1 MSTTTTTHRS
11 TTDHPTAATRPPAA
25 TTPGATDRRTRSPV
39 QVWLRLYRHH
49 LRLLRNGAIAWIVAL
64 TGISVG
70 VVATFEDRYTT
81 PEELA
86 LFADMEGIPAFEAML
101 GRLVGL
107 TTVEGATLSRWG
119 MFSVMAAVWGML
131 AGARLLRRA
140 EERGH
145 LEKLRAGVVSPR
157 GLTLSAIAALL
168 TTHLVFAVA
177 LGAAHA
183 AAGMDT
189 ATSWAL
195 GCAMGLLTAIFALA
209 GALASQ
215 LVPSYR
221 RAVGIVGAVLGLL
234 LGLRVLAAASASP
247 EWLWWTTPFGWVT
260 YLHPLDEAWATVFT
274 ALGVLLV
281 VLFVAVVWFSQR
293 DLHAGLLGG
302 ATDEPVRTPR
312 PIGGHVSLAVRLT
325 RAGARTWGAIVG
337 IVALAFGLLAR
348 DFAEA
353 VADLPTM
360 IEMGNQLG
368 WVALDT
374 PEGIVAFIFGIVVL
388 LLALFAAGQAAAIR
402 EEEASWRIEHL
413 LVRPLG
419 RTRWLL
425 TRVATAAAAVVLL
438 AVVASLAAW
447 AGTAIVGTPI
457 DAGDALLAV
466 VNVVPLAWLVL
477 GLGVALL
484 GLVPRLTAPLAYGLV
499 LAAYLLDFVG
509 GVLELPESV
518 LDASPFRQLAA
529 VPAEPLAAGPLVAM
543 LAIGAALAAVGVVA
557 FRRRDLQEA

>member
-1 MSTTTTTHRS
+1 MTTTTTTRPS
-11 TTDHPTAATRPPAA
+11 TTNHPTATTPAA
-25 TTPGATDRRTRSPV
+25 AERDTRSPV
-39 QVWLRLYRHH
+39 RVWLRLYRHH
-49 LRLLRNGAIAWIVAL
+49 LRLLRNGAIAWIVGL

-70 VVATFEDRYTT
+70 VVATFEDRHAT

-86 LFADMEGIPAFEAML
+86 LFADMEGIPAFQAML
-101 GRLVGL
+101 GRLVGV
-107 TTVEGATLSRWG
+107 TTVEGFTLSRWG

-145 LEKLRAGVVSPR
+145 LETLRAGVVSPR

-168 TTHLVFAVA
+168 TTHAVFAVA
-177 LGAAHA
+177 LGAGHQ

-189 ATSWAL
+189 GTSWAL
-195 GCAMGLLTAIFALA
+195 GGAMALLTAAFALG
-209 GALASQ
+209 GALTSQ

-221 RAVGIVGAVLGLL
+221 RAVGIVGAALGLL
-234 LGLRVLAAASASP
+234 LGLRVLAAASGSP
-247 EWLWWTTPFGWVT
+247 DWMWWTTPFGWVT
-260 YLHPLDEAWATVFT
+260 YLHPLDEAWATVFA
-274 ALGVLLV
+274 ALGALVV
-281 VLFVAVVWFSQR
+281 VLFGAVLFFAHR

-302 ATDEPVRTPR
+302 ATDEPWRTPR
-312 PIGGHVSLAVRLT
+312 PLGGHVSLAVRLT

-337 IVALAFGLLAR
+337 VVALSFGLLAR

-353 VADLPTM
+353 VAELPTM
-360 IEMGNQLG
+360 IELGNQLG

-374 PEGIVAFIFGIVVL
+374 PEGVVGFVFGIVAL

-425 TRVATAAAAVVLL
+425 TRVVTSAAAVVLL
-438 AVVASLAAW
+438 AVVASLSAW
-447 AGTAIVGTPI
+447 VGTAIVGTPVALA
-457 DAGDALLAV
+457 DVLLAA

-484 GLVPRLTAPLAYGLV
+484 GLLPRLTAPLTYGIV
-499 LAAYLLDFVG
+499 VVAYLLDFVG
-509 GVLELPESV
+509 GMLELPETV

-529 VPAEPLAAGPLVAM
+529 VPAESLAVTPLVVM
-543 LAIGAALAAVGVVA
+543 LAVGVALTVIGLAA

>member
-1 MSTTTTTHRS
+1 MTTTTTTRPS
-11 TTDHPTAATRPPAA
+11 TTDRPTTTTRAAAGRA
-25 TTPGATDRRTRSPV
+25 TRSPV
-39 QVWLRLYRHH
+39 RVWLRLYRHH

-70 VVATFEDRYTT
+70 VVATYEDRYTT

-101 GRLVGL
+101 GRLVQL

-145 LEKLRAGVVSPR
+145 LEQLRAGVVSPR

-168 TTHLVFAVA
+168 TTHALFAVA
-177 LGAAHA
+177 LGASHS
-183 AAGMDT
+183 AAGMD
-189 ATSWAL
+189 AGTSWAL
-195 GCAMGLLTAIFALA
+195 GGAMGLLTAAFALG

-221 RAVGIVGAVLGLL
+221 RAVGIVGSVLGLL
-234 LGLRVLAAASASP
+234 LGLRVLAAASGTP
-247 EWLWWTTPFGWVT
+247 DWVWWTTPFGWVT
-260 YLHPLDEAWATVFT
+260 YLHPADDAWASVFA
-274 ALGVLLV
+274 ALSALVV
-281 VLFVAVVWFSQR
+281 VLFAAVVWFSQR

-353 VADLPTM
+353 IADLPTM

-374 PEGIVAFIFGIVVL
+374 PEGVVAFTFGIVVL

-419 RTRWLL
+419 RTRWLA
-425 TRVATAAAAVVLL
+425 TRVATSAVAVAVL
-438 AVVASLAAW
+438 AVVAALAAW
-447 AGTAIVGTPI
+447 IGTAMVGIPI
-457 DAGDALLAV
+457 DAGDALLAAI
-466 VNVVPLAWLVL
+466 NAVPLAWLVL

-499 LAAYLLDFVG
+499 LVAYLLDFVG
-509 GVLELPESV
+509 GVLELPEAV

-529 VPAEPLAAGPLVAM
+529 VPAESLAVTPLVVMMAV
-543 LAIGAALAAVGVVA
+543 AAALTAVGVVA

>member
-1 MSTTTTTHRS
+1 MTTTTTTRPS
-11 TTDHPTAATRPPAA
+11 TTHPPAA
-25 TTPGATDRRTRSPV
+25 TTQAAAARATRSPAR
-39 QVWLRLYRHH
+39 VWLRLYRHH

-101 GRLVGL
+101 GRLVAL

-157 GLTLSAIAALL
+157 GLTLSAIAALF
-168 TTHLVFAVA
+168 TTHAVFAVA
-177 LGAAHA
+177 LGASHQ
-183 AAGMDT
+183 AAGMD
-189 ATSWAL
+189 AGTSWAL
-195 GCAMGLLTAIFALA
+195 GGAMGLLTAAFALA

-221 RAVGIVGAVLGLL
+221 RAIGVAGAALGLL
-234 LGLRVLAAASASP
+234 LGLRVLAAASGTP
-247 EWLWWTTPFGWVT
+247 DWMWWTTPFGWVT
-260 YLHPLDEAWATVFT
+260 YLHPADEAWGTVFV
-274 ALGVLLV
+274 ALSALVVVLLV
-281 VLFVAVVWFSQR
+281 AVVRFAHR

-302 ATDEPVRTPR
+302 ATDEPLRTPR
-312 PIGGHVSLAVRLT
+312 PIGGHVSLAMRLT

-360 IEMGNQLG
+360 VEMGNQLG

-374 PEGIVAFIFGIVVL
+374 PEGIVGFIFGIVAL

-413 LVRPLG
+413 MVRPLG
-419 RTRWLL
+419 RTRWLA
-425 TRVATAAAAVVLL
+425 TRIATSAAAVVLL
-438 AVVASLAAW
+438 AGIAALGAW
-447 AGTAIVGTPI
+447 IGTAIVGTPI
-457 DAGDALLAV
+457 DVSDAALAL

-499 LAAYLLDFVG
+499 LGAYLLDFVG
-509 GVLELPESV
+509 GVLELPEAV

-529 VPAEPLAAGPLVAM
+529 VPAESLAAIPLVVM
-543 LAIGAALAAVGVVA
+543 LAVGAALTIVGVVA

>member
-1 MSTTTTTHRS
+1 MTTTTPARPS
-11 TTDHPTAATRPPAA
+11 TTDHPTAATPAA
-25 TTPGATDRRTRSPV
+25 AADRVTRSPLR
-39 QVWLRLYRHH
+39 VWLRLFRHH
-49 LRLLRNGAIAWIVAL
+49 LRLLRNGAIAWIAAL

-145 LEKLRAGVVSPR
+145 LEKLRSGVVSPR

-168 TTHLVFAVA
+168 TTHAIFAVS
-177 LGAAHA
+177 LGAAHT
-183 AAGMDT
+183 AAGMD
-189 ATSWAL
+189 AGTSWAL
-195 GCAMGLLTAIFALA
+195 GGAMGLLTAAFALG

-215 LVPSYR
+215 LVASYR
-221 RAVGIVGAVLGLL
+221 RAVGIVGSALGLL
-234 LGLRVLAAASASP
+234 LGLRVLAAASGTP
-247 EWLWWTTPFGWVT
+247 DWVWWTTPFGWVT
-260 YLHPLDEAWATVFT
+260 YLHPLDEAWATVFA
-274 ALGVLLV
+274 ALGILVLA
-281 VLFVAVVWFSQR
+281 LFVAVLGFAQR
-293 DLHAGLLGG
+293 DLHTGILGG
-302 ATDEPVRTPR
+302 ATDEPARTPR

-325 RAGARTWGAIVG
+325 RAGVRTWGAIVG

-374 PEGIVAFIFGIVVL
+374 PEGIVGFIFGIVAL
-388 LLALFAAGQAAAIR
+388 LLALFAAGQATAIR
-402 EEEASWRIEHL
+402 EEEATWRIEHL

-419 RTRWLL
+419 RTRWLA
-425 TRVATAAAAVVLL
+425 TRFATSAAAVVLL
-438 AVVASLAAW
+438 AIVASLAAW

-457 DAGDALLAV
+457 DAGDAALAV

-484 GLVPRLTAPLAYGLV
+484 GLLPRLTAPLTYGLV

-509 GVLELPESV
+509 GVLELPEAV

-529 VPAEPLAAGPLVAM
+529 VPAESLAVTPLVVMMAV
-543 LAIGAALAAVGVVA
+543 GAVLTAVGVVA

>member
-1 MSTTTTTHRS
+1 MTTTTVRPP
-11 TTDHPTAATRPPAA
+11 TTSPPAA
-25 TTPGATDRRTRSPV
+25 TAPATVDRTTRSPV
-39 QVWLRLYRHH
+39 RVWLRLYRHH
-49 LRLLRNGAIAWIVAL
+49 LRLLRNGAIAWIAGL

-101 GRLVGL
+101 GRLVQL

-157 GLTLSAIAALL
+157 GLTLSAVAALL
-168 TTHLVFAVA
+168 TTHALFAVA
-177 LGAAHA
+177 LGSFHSV
-183 AAGMDT
+183 AGMDA

-195 GCAMGLLTAIFALA
+195 GGAMGLLTAAFALG

-215 LVPSYR
+215 LAPSYR
-221 RAVGIVGAVLGLL
+221 RAMGIIGTALGLL
-234 LGLRVLAAASASP
+234 LGLRVLAAASGTP
-247 EWLWWTTPFGWVT
+247 EWMWWTTPFGWVT
-260 YLHPLDEAWATVFT
+260 YLHPADDAWATVFIALT
-274 ALGVLLV
+274 ALVA
-281 VLFVAVVWFSQR
+281 VLFAAVVWFSQR

-312 PIGGHVSLAVRLT
+312 PIGGHVSLAIRLT

-374 PEGIVAFIFGIVVL
+374 PEGIVGFIFGIVVL

-419 RTRWLL
+419 RTRWLA
-425 TRVATAAAAVVLL
+425 TRVATAAVAVVVL
-438 AVVASLAAW
+438 ALVASLGAW
-447 AGTAIVGTPI
+447 IGTAIVGTPI
-457 DAGDALLAV
+457 DAGDAMLAA
-466 VNVVPLAWLVL
+466 VNAVPLAWLVL
-477 GLGVALL
+477 GLGVTLL

-499 LAAYLLDFVG
+499 LVAYLLDFVG
-509 GVLELPESV
+509 GVLELPEAV

-529 VPAEPLAAGPLVAM
+529 VPAESLAVTPLLVM
-543 LAIGAALAAVGVVA
+543 LAIGAVLTAVGFVA